1 MRNSRQESALRLV
14 RDLEPE
20 LLALDAN
27 RVDAAL
33 LAEHDSTVGGD
44 VPGGVTFDQLG
55 QRGKLRRRG
64 AGEYVEHVSHRRGTA
79 VGARQQLDDRNVERL
94 RDRLED
100 EYRRIAL
107 PAFDLREVA
116 FGRA

>member
-1 MRNSRQESALRLV
+1 MKGQAELRGEASPQRRLAGAAQSDQ
-14 RDLEPE
+14 RDAPP
-20 LLALDAN
+20 
-27 RVDAAL
+27 
-33 LAEHDSTVGGD
+33 TVGGD

-55 QRGKLRRRG
+55 ERGKLRRRG